1 MDIKNYPMSNFLNSS
16 YNLNVSGAYIIYV
29 PDNETSVN
37 LADRCLESCRKI
49 NFPAYL
55 YEGFDGTG
63 NELVI
68 PEHLKNQSWF
78 KWLKITD
85 HYQSLAEIACSL
97 SHISLWVKCM
107 EQDQPLVILEH
118 DAIMI
123 KPYLNHEIY
132 NGIVYLGS
140 QDELR
145 IPKKYDKLIPQFSAI
160 NKNWNFIHR
169 AHAYSIDPAAARKLF
184 KNVLD
189 RGIYESADV
198 MIKADDVA
206 IIQTGFYA
214 YDLPGETIIKTR
226 KK

>member
-1 MDIKNYPMSNFLNSS
+1 MSFTTMNNLFYHS
-16 YNLNVSGAYIIYV
+16 YNLNVSQAYIIHV
-29 PDNETSVN
+29 KDNPVSVD
-37 LADRCLESCRKI
+37 LAQRCLNSCNKI
-49 NFPAYL
+49 NFKASL

-63 NELVI
+63 KEIIVPDHI
-68 PEHLKNQSWF
+68 KHQSWY

-85 HYQSLAEIACSL
+85 HYQSLAEVACSL

-107 EQDQPLVILEH
+107 EEDQPLVILEH
-118 DAIMI
+118 DAIMV
-123 KPYLNHEIY
+123 KPYVKHEIY

-140 QDELR
+140 QSDLR
-145 IPKKYDKLIPQFSAI
+145 DTEKFNKLIPEFSAI
-160 NKNWNFIHR
+160 NKNWNFINR
-169 AHAYSIDPAAARKLF
+169 AHAYAIDPAAARKLF
-184 KNVLD
+184 TNVLD

>member
-1 MDIKNYPMSNFLNSS
+1 MFNFTMKNLFYHS
-16 YNLNVSGAYIIYV
+16 YNLDVSQAYIIHV
-29 PDNETSVN
+29 PNNQLSVE
-37 LADRCLESCRKI
+37 LANRCLESCKKI
-49 NFPAYL
+49 NYNASL

-63 NELVI
+63 KEIIV
-68 PEHLKNQSWF
+68 PEHIKNQSWY

-85 HYQSLAEIACSL
+85 HYQSLAEVACSL

-118 DAIMI
+118 DAIMV
-123 KPYLNHEIY
+123 KPYTRHEIY

-140 QDELR
+140 QDDLR
-145 IPKKYDKLIPQFSAI
+145 NPKKYDNIIPGFSAI
-160 NKNWNFIHR
+160 NQNWNFINR
-169 AHAYSIDPAAARKLF
+169 AHAYSIDPASARKLF
-184 KNVLD
+184 TNVLD

-214 YDLPGETIIKTR
+214 YDLPGETIIKVR